1 MDIKITFD
9 ISDKLDGALARIANA
24 IQAVTVQAAPAPIC
38 EPVVCECTIGG
49 EDNAPA
55 DGEILPVET
64 PEPLDVPK
72 PAEEEKAAPEPKIE
86 AVAAPDDEPAKPKRS
101 HRKKA
106 EPEKVAEPEPEKVEA
121 PAPEPEKPAEPE
133 PEPEPEPEKVEAPE
147 PPKAEAAT
155 EKPAEPEAPALDI
168 DAVRAVCLKASK
180 KGKTKV
186 ITDFLAAHD
195 AASLPKLDP
204 KFYADLV
211 ATVEAAL

>member
-24 IQAVTVQAAPAPIC
+24 IQAVTVQTAPAPIC

-49 EDNAPA
+49 DDGTA

-64 PEPLDVPK
+64 PESSDVPK
-72 PAEEEKAAPEPKIE
+72 PAEEEKAAPEPKSE
-86 AVAAPDDEPAKPKRS
+86 AVAATDDEPAKPKRS

-133 PEPEPEPEKVEAPE
+133 PEPEPEPEKSAGAEPEKVEAPA
-147 PPKAEAAT
+147 PEA
-155 EKPAEPEAPALDI
+155 KPEAPALDI

-195 AASLPKLDP
+195 AASLPKLEP
-204 KFYADLV
+204 KFYADLA

>member
-24 IQAVTVQAAPAPIC
+24 IQAVTVQAAPASIS
-38 EPVVCECTIGG
+38 EPVVCECVIGG

-64 PEPLDVPK
+64 PEPSDVPK
-72 PAEEEKAAPEPKIE
+72 PAEEEKAAPEPKSE
-86 AVAAPDDEPAKPKRS
+86 AVAATDDEPAKPKRS

-106 EPEKVAEPEPEKVEA
+106 EPEPEKVEA
-121 PAPEPEKPAEPE
+121 PAPEP
-133 PEPEPEPEKVEAPE
+133 
-147 PPKAEAAT
+147 

-211 ATVEAAL
+211 STVEAAL

>member
-24 IQAVTVQAAPAPIC
+24 IQAVTVQTAPAPIS
-38 EPVVCECTIGG
+38 EPVVCECVIGG

-64 PEPLDVPK
+64 PEPSDVPK
-72 PAEEEKAAPEPKIE
+72 HAEEEKAAPGPKSE
-86 AVAAPDDEPAKPKRS
+86 AVAATDDEPAKPKRS

-121 PAPEPEKPAEPE
+121 PAPEPEKPAESE
-133 PEPEPEPEKVEAPE
+133 PEPEKPAEAEPEKVEAPA
-147 PPKAEAAT
+147 PEA
-155 EKPAEPEAPALDI
+155 KPEAPSLDI

-186 ITDFLAAHD
+186 ITDFLAARD

-204 KFYADLV
+204 KFYAELV
-211 ATVEAAL
+211 STVEAAL

>member
-1 MDIKITFD
+1 MDIKITVD

-24 IQAVTVQAAPAPIC
+24 IQAVTVQTAPAPIS
-38 EPVVCECTIGG
+38 ERIPSASL
-49 EDNAPA
+49 NAILCREIEA
-55 DGEILPVET
+55 AGGEILPVET
-64 PEPLDVPK
+64 PEPSDVPK
-72 PAEEEKAAPEPKIE
+72 PAEEEKAAPEPKSE
-86 AVAAPDDEPAKPKRS
+86 AVAATDDEPAKPKRS

-106 EPEKVAEPEPEKVEA
+106 EPEPEKVEAPASEPEKPAESEPEPEKPAEAEPEKVEA
-121 PAPEPEKPAEPE
+121 PAPEAK
-133 PEPEPEPEKVEAPE
+133 
-147 PPKAEAAT
+147 
-155 EKPAEPEAPALDI
+155 PEAPSLDI

-186 ITDFLAAHD
+186 ITDFLAKHD

>member
-1 MDIKITFD
+1 MDIKIAFD
-9 ISDKLDGALARIANA
+9 ISDKLEGALARIANA
-24 IQAVTVQAAPAPIC
+24 IQAVTVQAAPAPIS
-38 EPVVCECTIGG
+38 EPVVCECVIGG

-64 PEPLDVPK
+64 PELSDVPK
-72 PAEEEKAAPEPKIE
+72 PAEEEKAAPEPKSE
-86 AVAAPDDEPAKPKRS
+86 AVAATDDEPAKPKRS
-101 HRKKA
+101 HCKKA
-106 EPEKVAEPEPEKVEA
+106 EPEKPAGAEPEKV
-121 PAPEPEKPAEPE
+121 
-133 PEPEPEPEKVEAPE
+133 
-147 PPKAEAAT
+147 
-155 EKPAEPEAPALDI
+155 EAPALDI

-186 ITDFLAAHD
+186 ITNFLTAHD